1 MSDWNSQPGTPIVC
15 PSCKTRLRLSMSS
28 ENPSV
33 EFACPECEI
42 ALVAIWTVTTGV
54 VVSAAEDQVCG
65 ETPVHDA
72 AIRLTRKLTAKH
84 RTIAAV
90 ITAALGLMLVIS
102 LTSTGSTPSS
112 HSIPEGT
119 KVPGIA
125 AAQSHEASDAANKS
139 DADVARTM
147 EQATEPQALVD
158 TGSQITEQTYNDR
171 SDDTEQPDAVSPSP
185 PPPAALI
192 ANAARDSVKLVSAD
206 GDTSGSD
213 PEASAVAQIAAH
225 VKNESSD
232 GRVLEPLDL
241 QSQQPTAE
249 QKSVRE
255 RLGFSIKT
263 FRQTKPVPLHDLIM
277 TVEQMCR
284 VDVDVTAASEKS
296 LSTEVTLSLVDT
308 TPADIL
314 SEAGRKT
321 GLRAI
326 VDESSIRM
334 IPEVD

>member
-1 MSDWNSQPGTPIVC
+1 MGA
-15 PSCKTRLRLSMSS
+15 
-28 ENPSV
+28 ENPLL

-42 ALVAIWTVTTGV
+42 SLVAIWTVTTGV
-54 VVSAAEDQVCG
+54 DVSATEDQVSG
-65 ETPVHDA
+65 ATPAHDA

-90 ITAALGLMLVIS
+90 ITASLGLILAIS

-112 HSIPEGT
+112 NLVLEGT

-125 AAQSHEASDAANKS
+125 AEQSHEASDAANKS
-139 DADVARTM
+139 DADVASTM

-171 SDDTEQPDAVSPSP
+171 SDDTEQPGEVSSSP
-185 PPPAALI
+185 PDALI
-192 ANAARDSVKLVSAD
+192 AKAAHDSVKLVSAD
-206 GDTSGSD
+206 GDTSESD

-225 VKNESSD
+225 VKNESSA
-232 GRVLEPLDL
+232 GRVLDTLDL
-241 QSQQPTAE
+241 QSQQPTPE

-284 VDVDVTAASEKS
+284 VNVDVTAASEKS

>member
-15 PSCKTRLRLSMSS
+15 PSCKTRLRLSMGA
-28 ENPSV
+28 ENPLL

-42 ALVAIWTVTTGV
+42 SLVAIWTVTTGV
-54 VVSAAEDQVCG
+54 DVSATEDQVSG
-65 ETPVHDA
+65 ATPAHDA

-90 ITAALGLMLVIS
+90 ITASLGLILAIS

-112 HSIPEGT
+112 NLVLEGT
-119 KVPGIA
+119 EVPGIA
-125 AAQSHEASDAANKS
+125 AEQSHEAPDKS

-147 EQATEPQALVD
+147 ELAREPQLIVD
-158 TGSQITEQTYNDR
+158 TAAHITEQTDNDR
-171 SDDTEQPDAVSPSP
+171 SDSAEQPGEVSSSP
-185 PPPAALI
+185 PDALVEKAAH
-192 ANAARDSVKLVSAD
+192 NSVKLVSAD
-206 GDTSGSD
+206 GDTSESD
-213 PEASAVAQIAAH
+213 PEASAVAQIAAQ
-225 VKNESSD
+225 VKNESSA
-232 GRVLEPLDL
+232 GRVLDTLDL
-241 QSQQPTAE
+241 QSQQPTPE

-255 RLGFSIKT
+255 RLGFSIKS

-284 VDVDVTAASEKS
+284 VNVDVTAASEKS
-296 LSTEVTLSLVDT
+296 LSTAITLSLVDT

-314 SEAGRKT
+314 ADAGRKT
-321 GLRAI
+321 GLRVI